1 MMLDKTGYLHV
12 KNYFDPKIISIEAD
26 KTVKI
31 SQKIKWNYI
40 KVYHNI
46 FIHKFIN
53 IFSINFPF
61 NNKLNPNLYEEFL
74 KINLNHLILKSTSW
88 KNLKISQ
95 IELQHNEKF
104 NYQSSWHRDAKLANL
119 ENIVA
124 IIYLRD
130 ENGFKLVPKNLEKEM
145 IENSPFSKEKS
156 YKHGYTRLPKKYYH
170 QFDAKAGDIVIFDAG
185 LLHQGSCKGK
195 RTHLFA
201 RCVESS
207 ISNAIEDNLKPNA
220 LLDNIELE
228 SANYNWDF
236 NQNYFLFNKRVKSLF
251 NLFLYYFPII
261 KIIKYI
267 MDIKKKKIHF
277 HYSIFQK

>member
-1 MMLDKTGYLHV
+1 MLDKIGYLHI
-12 KNYFDPKIISIEAD
+12 KNYFNPDKISIEAD
-26 KTVKI
+26 KAVKI

-46 FIHKFIN
+46 FIYKFIN

-61 NNKLNPNLYEEFL
+61 NNKLNPNLYNEFL
-74 KINLNHLILKSTSW
+74 KINLNDLILKSTNW

-95 IELQHNEKF
+95 IELQHNEKY
-104 NYQSSWHRDAKLANL
+104 NYQSSWHRDAKIANL

-145 IENSPFSKEKS
+145 IENSPFSKKKN
-156 YKHGYTRLPKKYYH
+156 YKHGYTNLPKKYYH
-170 QFDAKAGDIVIFDAG
+170 QFDAKAGDVVIFDAG

-195 RTHLFA
+195 RTHLFT
-201 RCVESS
+201 RCVEN
-207 ISNAIEDNLKPNA
+207 SNSTTIEDNLKPDA
-220 LLDNIELE
+220 LLDSIELE
-228 SANYNWDF
+228 SASYNWDF
-236 NQNYFLFNKRVKSLF
+236 NQNYYLFNKRVKSLF
-251 NLFLYYFPII
+251 NLILYFLPIL

-267 MDIKKKKIHF
+267 IDIKKKKIHF

>member
-1 MMLDKTGYLHV
+1 MLDKTGYLHV
-12 KNYFDPKIISIEAD
+12 KNYFDPEKISIEAD

-31 SQKIKWNYI
+31 SQKIRWNYI

-61 NNKLNPNLYEEFL
+61 NNKLNPSLYDEFL
-74 KINLNHLILKSTSW
+74 KIKLDGLILKNTNW
-88 KNLKISQ
+88 KNFKISQ
-95 IELQHNEKF
+95 IELQHNEKY

-130 ENGFKLVPKNLEKEM
+130 ENGFRLVPKNLESEM
-145 IENSPFSKEKS
+145 IENSPFSKEKN
-156 YKHGYTRLPKKYYH
+156 YKHGYTKLPEKYYH
-170 QFDAKAGDIVIFDAG
+170 QFDAKAGDVVIFDAG

-201 RCVESS
+201 RCVE
-207 ISNAIEDNLKPNA
+207 NFKNNVIEDNLKPDA
-220 LLDNIELE
+220 LLDNIEYE

-236 NQNYFLFNKRVKSLF
+236 NQNYYLFKTRAKSLL

-261 KIIKYI
+261 KIIKYTI
-267 MDIKKKKIHF
+267 DIKKKKIHF

>member
-1 MMLDKTGYLHV
+1 MLDKTGYLHI
-12 KNYFDPKIISIEAD
+12 KNYFDPEKIFIEAD

-61 NNKLNPNLYEEFL
+61 NNKLNPKLYDEFL
-74 KINLNHLILKSTSW
+74 KINLNDLIIKNTSW
-88 KNLKISQ
+88 KNFRISQ

-104 NYQSSWHRDAKLANL
+104 NYQSSWHRDAKFANL

-130 ENGFKLVPKNLEKEM
+130 ENGFRLVPKNLESEM
-145 IENSPFSKEKS
+145 IENSPFSKEKN
-156 YKHGYTRLPKKYYH
+156 YKHGYTNLPKKYYH
-170 QFDAKAGDIVIFDAG
+170 QFDAKAGDVVIFDAG

-207 ISNAIEDNLKPNA
+207 TNDVIEDNLKPDA
-220 LLDNIELE
+220 LLDNIEHE
-228 SANYNWDF
+228 SENYNWDF
-236 NQNYFLFNKRVKSLF
+236 NQNYYLFNIRTKSLL
-251 NLFLYYFPII
+251 NLFLYYFPIF
-261 KIIKYI
+261 KIIEYI
-267 MDIKKKKIHF
+267 MDFRKKKIHF
-277 HYSIFQK
+277 HYTIFQK

>member
-1 MMLDKTGYLHV
+1 MLDKTGYLHI
-12 KNYFDPKIISIEAD
+12 KNYFDPEKIFIEAD

-61 NNKLNPNLYEEFL
+61 NNKLNPKLYDEFL
-74 KINLNHLILKSTSW
+74 KINLNDLILKSTNW
-88 KNLKISQ
+88 KNFRISQ

-104 NYQSSWHRDAKLANL
+104 NYQSSWHRDAKFANL

-130 ENGFKLVPKNLEKEM
+130 ENGFRLVPKNLESEM
-145 IENSPFSKEKS
+145 IENSPFSKEKN
-156 YKHGYTRLPKKYYH
+156 YKHGYTNLPKKYYH
-170 QFDAKAGDIVIFDAG
+170 QFNAKAGDVVIFDAG

-207 ISNAIEDNLKPNA
+207 TNNAIEDNLKPDA
-220 LLDNIELE
+220 LLDNIEHE

-236 NQNYFLFNKRVKSLF
+236 NQNYYLFNIRAKSLF
-251 NLFLYYFPII
+251 NLFLYYFPIF

-267 MDIKKKKIHF
+267 MDFKKKKIHF
-277 HYSIFQK
+277 HYTIFQK

>member
-1 MMLDKTGYLHV
+1 MLDKIGFLHI
-12 KNYFDPKIISIEAD
+12 KNYFDPEKISLEAD
-26 KTVKI
+26 KTVKKC
-31 SQKIKWNYI
+31 QKIKWNFI

-46 FIHKFIN
+46 FIYKFIN

-61 NNKLNPNLYEEFL
+61 NNKLNPNLYNEFL
-74 KINLNHLILKSTSW
+74 KINLKDLILKSTNW
-88 KNLKISQ
+88 KNFKISQ
-95 IELQHNEKF
+95 IELQHNERY
-104 NYQSSWHRDAKLANL
+104 NYQSSWHRDAKIANL

-145 IENSPFSKEKS
+145 IENSPFSKEKN
-156 YKHGYTRLPKKYYH
+156 YKHGYTNLPEKFYH
-170 QFDAKAGDIVIFDAG
+170 QFDAKAGDVVIFDAG

-201 RCVESS
+201 RCVENAN
-207 ISNAIEDNLKPNA
+207 SNTIEDNLKPDA
-220 LLDNIELE
+220 LLDNIELV
-228 SANYNWDF
+228 SASYNWDF
-236 NQNYFLFNKRVKSLF
+236 NQNYRLFNKRVKSLF
-251 NLFLYYFPII
+251 NLILYYLPIL

-267 MDIKKKKIHF
+267 IDIKKKKIHF

>member
-1 MMLDKTGYLHV
+1 MLDKTGYLHI
-12 KNYFDPKIISIEAD
+12 KNYFDPQKISIEAD
-26 KTVKI
+26 KTIKN

-46 FIHKFIN
+46 FINKFIN

-61 NNKLNPNLYEEFL
+61 NNKLNPNLYSEFL
-74 KINLNHLILKSTSW
+74 KIDLHDLILKNTSW
-88 KNLKISQ
+88 KFCKISQ
-95 IELQHNEKF
+95 IELQHNEKY

-124 IIYLRD
+124 IIYLRN
-130 ENGFKLVPKNLEKEM
+130 ENGFRLVPKNLENEM
-145 IENSPFSKEKS
+145 IENSPFSKEKN
-156 YKHGYTRLPKKYYH
+156 YKHGYTKLPEKYYH

-201 RCVESS
+201 RLIEN
-207 ISNAIEDNLKPNA
+207 SNNNTIENNLKPDA
-220 LLDNIELE
+220 LLDNIEEE
-228 SANYNWDF
+228 SANYNWNF
-236 NQNYFLFNKRVKSLF
+236 KQNYYQFDKRVKSIF
-251 NLFLYYFPII
+251 NLVLYYFPILKVI
-261 KIIKYI
+261 NYI

>member
-1 MMLDKTGYLHV
+1 MLDKTGYLHI
-12 KNYFDPKIISIEAD
+12 KNYFDPKQLSIEAD

-31 SQKIKWNYI
+31 SQDIKWNYI

-61 NNKLNPNLYEEFL
+61 NNKLNPSLYDEFL
-74 KINLNHLILKSTSW
+74 KINLDDLILKTTNW
-88 KNLKISQ
+88 KNLKIDQ
-95 IELQHNEKF
+95 IELQHNEKY
-104 NYQSSWHRDAKLANL
+104 NYQSSWHRDAEISNL
-119 ENIVA
+119 KNIVA

-130 ENGFKLVPKNLEKEM
+130 ENGFRLVPKNLESEM
-145 IENSPFSKEKS
+145 IENSPFSKEKN
-156 YKHGYTRLPKKYYH
+156 YKHGYTKLPEKYYH
-170 QFDAKAGDIVIFDAG
+170 QFDAKAGDVIIFDAG

-201 RCVESS
+201 RYEENSTNNVL
-207 ISNAIEDNLKPNA
+207 EDNLKPDA
-220 LLDNIELE
+220 ILDNIEHL
-228 SANYNWDF
+228 SAVYNWDF
-236 NQNYFLFNKRVKSLF
+236 NQNYYLFKTRAKSLL
-251 NLFLYYFPII
+251 NLFLYHFPIF

-267 MDIKKKKIHF
+267 LDIKKKKIHF

>member
-1 MMLDKTGYLHV
+1 MQVYEC
-12 KNYFDPKIISIEAD
+12 I
-26 KTVKI
+26 
-31 SQKIKWNYI
+31 WNYI

-61 NNKLNPNLYEEFL
+61 NKRLNPNLYDEFL
-74 KINLNHLILKSTSW
+74 KINLNDLIIKSTSW
-88 KNLKISQ
+88 KNFRISQ

-145 IENSPFSKEKS
+145 IENSPFSKEKN
-156 YKHGYTRLPKKYYH
+156 YKHGYTNLPEKFYH
-170 QFDAKAGDIVIFDAG
+170 QFDAKAGDVVIFDAG

-201 RCVESS
+201 RCVENTN
-207 ISNAIEDNLKPNA
+207 SNTIEDNLKPDA
-220 LLDNIELE
+220 LLDNIELV
-228 SANYNWDF
+228 SASYNWDF
-236 NQNYFLFNKRVKSLF
+236 NQNYRLFNKRVKSLF
-251 NLFLYYFPII
+251 NLILYYLPIL

-267 MDIKKKKIHF
+267 IDIKKKKIHF